1 MLLHSHV
8 EAANGAAG
16 RFGRTRAAGTEGGE
30 ALLDA
35 AVVEAEAKWRVLWT
49 HSHCEQLVHDQ
60 IAGRG
65 FRPFLPTI
73 EVWSRRGGLR
83 HLTRAPMFP
92 GYLFLHDPLG
102 KQAYVEIQKTRGLV
116 AILGERWDRPAEVP
130 DREIGAIQTLCRSSM
145 PVLSHPYL
153 KEGRRARITRG
164 SLAGVEGIL
173 VRSRPDK
180 GLLVLSVDL
189 LRRSVA
195 VEVDCTSVVP
205 A

>member
-16 RFGRTRAAGTEGGE
+16 RFGRTITAGTEGGE

-92 GYLFLHDPLG
+92 GYLFVHDPLG
-102 KQAYVEIQKTRGLV
+102 KRAYVEIQKTRGLV

-180 GLLVLSVDL
+180 GLLVLSVEL
-189 LRRSVA
+189 LQRSVA